1 MNSKAIVQAYIN
13 LFNARRAVDGEPPIP
28 PSEIPLYEKV
38 LTAAPSGVLDAAG
51 WKAEQYAKAEVQK
64 MKK

>member
-1 MNSKAIVQAYIN
+1 MNGKEIVQAYIN

-28 PSEIPLYEKV
+28 PGEISLYEKV
-38 LTAAPSGVLDAAG
+38 LTMAPAGVLDVAG